1 MTILKPMPLQEL
13 ERLQAVN
20 RFLALNIDKKHELDG
35 IVKLAAEICNTSVAL
50 ITILDDQTQFIKFR
64 FGYDQQQT
72 KREDSFCHHTIQ
84 DYNIFEIPDA
94 SRDERFINNPL
105 VTGDPN
111 IRFYAGYPL
120 TTRDGHNLGS
130 LCVIDNQPGLL
141 SDLQRKMLEIL
152 SQQVIRIIE
161 FEMGIN
167 LLREQFIQ
175 VKQSEIKLRSFFESS
190 VSCHLL
196 LGKNFEILAFNKPV
210 VSFLEGVFK
219 IIIKEGMDI
228 RNFVHPEHETFISDY
243 QNALLGEAITIE
255 QEFEY
260 PHKVVYWYI
269 TFEPA
274 FNEDGQIIGVSLNAT
289 DITERIGQEKL
300 VLSQNESLKKIAFI
314 QSHELR
320 KPVSSILG
328 LMNLIKE
335 EDYFH
340 QGNKELLMLEQC
352 VKDLD
357 SKIHEIVG
365 HTL

>member
-1 MTILKPMPLQEL
+1 MPLKEL

-20 RFLALNIDKKHELDG
+20 RFLALNIDKKQEFDD
-35 IVKLAAEICNTSVAL
+35 IVRLAAEICDTPVAL

-64 FGYDQQQT
+64 FGYQQQQT
-72 KREDSFCHHTIQ
+72 KREDSFCQHTIQ
-84 DYNIFEIPDA
+84 DYQILEIPDA
-94 SRDERFINNPL
+94 VKDERFVNNPL

-111 IRFYAGYPL
+111 IRFYAGCPL

-130 LCVIDNQPGLL
+130 LCVIDNQPGSL
-141 SDLQRKMLEIL
+141 SELQRKMLEVL

-167 LLREQFIQ
+167 LLREQFTQ

-190 VSCHLL
+190 VSYHLL
-196 LGKNFEILAFNKPV
+196 LGRNFEILAFNKPV
-210 VSFLEGVFK
+210 VTFLEDLFN
-219 IIIKEGMDI
+219 ITIQEGMDI
-228 RNFVHPEHETFISDY
+228 RDFVHKEHQTFMYEYST
-243 QNALLGEAITIE
+243 ALLGEPVISE

-260 PHKVVYWYI
+260 PQKIVYWYMSY
-269 TFEPA
+269 EPA
-274 FNEDGQIIGVSLNAT
+274 FNENGQIIGVSLNAT
-289 DITERIGQEKL
+289 DITERIAQERL
-300 VLSQNESLKKIAFI
+300 VYAQNESLRKIAFI

-335 EDYFH
+335 EDYYN
-340 QGNKELLMLEQC
+340 QDRKELLMLEQC
-352 VKDLD
+352 VRDLD